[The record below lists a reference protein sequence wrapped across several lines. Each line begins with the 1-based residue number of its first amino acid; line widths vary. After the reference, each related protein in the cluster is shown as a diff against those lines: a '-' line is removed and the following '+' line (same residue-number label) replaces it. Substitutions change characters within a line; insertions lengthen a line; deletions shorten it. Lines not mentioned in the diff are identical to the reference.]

1 MLAFKDT
8 GFCPSLDDRI
18 RMVGDPV
25 SSLQSEIFR
34 VIGRIRPAARAASDK
49 GIFAEWRQVEL

>member
-8 GFCPSLDDRI
+8 GFWPSLDDRI
-18 RMVGDPV
+18 RMVGDPI
-25 SSLQSEIFR
+25 SSLQSKIFR

-49 GIFAEWRQVEL
+49 AIFAEWRQVHV